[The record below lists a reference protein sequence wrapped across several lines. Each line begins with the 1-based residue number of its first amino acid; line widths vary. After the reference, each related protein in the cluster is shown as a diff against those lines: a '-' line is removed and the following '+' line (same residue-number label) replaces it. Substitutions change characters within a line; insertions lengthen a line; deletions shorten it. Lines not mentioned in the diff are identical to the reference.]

1 MIKIKVSI
9 IVPVYK
15 VEDYLER
22 CIRSLEDQDL
32 AKDEY
37 EIIVIND
44 GSPDNSRQ
52 VVLQLQQEFN
62 NIILIDQENT
72 GVSLARNAG
81 MDKAQGD
88 YLLFID
94 PDDYVL
100 PNTLPG
106 LLVQAYA
113 LQADVSFLGYYF
125 LDVEG
130 HRVAEV
136 LHTSYRNKV
145 YPGMEAYMLSR
156 GDGKT
161 DPDRSWAILYKKEFM
176 NKYDLRYVPQI
187 PYLEDGE
194 FLARVLCLGERCIF
208 SGSEFYMRTTRPG
221 SATNSRL
228 FYEQRSIDGFIKAA
242 INLKRFQTQ
251 NLTPSQIT
259 FLNQPIAK
267 FTLLSLQAS
276 ITQSVCSSLG
286 RVRKMKDQLQ
296 KNDLGI
302 LNLKGCVPVYQT
314 LGKLYNIRV
323 ELFFFVWMIRLL
335 KNKIITTK

>member
-1 MIKIKVSI
+1 MKLSI
-9 IVPVYK
+9 ILPVYN
-15 VEDYLER
+15 VEPYLER
-22 CIRSLEDQDL
+22 CIRSLEDQVL
-32 AKDEY
+32 PQSEY
-37 EIIVIND
+37 EIIVVND
-44 GSPDNSRQ
+44 GSPDNSRL
-52 VVLQLQQEFN
+52 VVIRLQQEFT
-62 NIILIDQENT
+62 NIILIDQENK

-81 MDKAQGD
+81 MEQAQGD

-106 LLVQAYA
+106 LLAQAYA

-145 YPGMEAYMLSR
+145 YPGIEAYMLSR

-176 NKYDLRYVPQI
+176 NMYVLRYVPQI

-194 FLARVLCLGERCIF
+194 FIARVLCLAERCAF

-221 SATNSRL
+221 SATNSDL
-228 FYEQRSIDGFIKAA
+228 FFQDRAAEGFIKAA
-242 INLKRFQTQ
+242 KNLKLFQAQPFLSKTQ
-251 NLTPSQIT
+251 KN
-259 FLNQPIAK
+259 FLNQPICK
-267 FTLLSLQAS
+267 FILLTLIPSCSLLKWNRFQAWTR
-276 ITQSVCSSLG
+276 ILRKESLG
-286 RVRKMKDQLQ
+286 SCEIDNCIIYYRIE
-296 KNDLGI
+296 GW
-302 LNLKGCVPVYQT
+302 
-314 LGKLYNIRV
+314 LYNASPQL
-323 ELFFFVWMIRLL
+323 LFFHRLFRMPLFWFIRC
-335 KNKIITTK
+335 